1 VYELSQK
8 GGARRVGVAITE
20 PYHLSFPYLFL
31 YGKEIY
37 MCPES
42 SENRDIRVY
51 RCLEFPLKWT
61 LAKVLMSGVNAV
73 DTLIFERNGK
83 WWMLTTLDS
92 ADTGDCYSQLYLFHA
107 DSPVSDRWTSHPK
120 NPIIIDPDC
129 GRNAGLLRDGERVF
143 RVAQGQGFRQYGAST
158 RIFEISTISETDYV
172 EEHRTSIAPSFALGL
187 KGTHHLSCDGTTTV
201 YDSVRYSWAFA

>member
-1 VYELSQK
+1 
-8 GGARRVGVAITE
+8 
-20 PYHLSFPYLFL
+20 
-31 YGKEIY
+31 

-42 SENRDIRVY
+42 SESRDIRVY

-107 DSPVSDRWTSHPK
+107 DSP
-120 NPIIIDPDC
+120 
-129 GRNAGLLRDGERVF
+129 
-143 RVAQGQGFRQYGAST
+143 
-158 RIFEISTISETDYV
+158 
-172 EEHRTSIAPSFALGL
+172 
-187 KGTHHLSCDGTTTV
+187 
-201 YDSVRYSWAFA
+201 